1 MFSIIRPYSILLRVR
16 EIDTFILQ
24 YFRLPTPTCAV
35 VVSRDGGTVQNSIDF
50 VLQNFSEMNKL
61 WVRMQFQRKH
71 GTRVK
76 REKQRQQLKVLVGTN
91 LHRLSDLEG
100 LDVDLYKAVS
110 VLRFL

>member
-1 MFSIIRPYSILLRVR
+1 M
-16 EIDTFILQ
+16 
-24 YFRLPTPTCAV
+24 
-35 VVSRDGGTVQNSIDF
+35 QNSIDF

-61 WVRMQFQRKH
+61 WVRMQFQRQH

-100 LDVDLYKAVS
+100 LDVDLYKNVS
-110 VLRFL
+110 A

>member
-1 MFSIIRPYSILLRVR
+1 MQI
-16 EIDTFILQ
+16 
-24 YFRLPTPTCAV
+24 
-35 VVSRDGGTVQNSIDF
+35 SIDF

-61 WVRMQFQRKH
+61 WVRMQFQRQH

-110 VLRFL
+110 AHQQCLFVHRETGDLFFCWSILELLYI